1 MDLRKIPCIFN
12 SDQFADG
19 CSENFIFGAV
29 YSLPQCL
36 ADHKFITNKCKQTGS
51 IDLNSHSCLVPS
63 VPTLWRIEK

>member
-29 YSLPQCL
+29 YSLP
-36 ADHKFITNKCKQTGS
+36 
-51 IDLNSHSCLVPS
+51 
-63 VPTLWRIEK
+63 